1 MNYIS
6 EILAFQG
13 FAQDKSLS
21 SGQIA
26 LWYALMY
33 INNRSQWQE
42 WFTVANKSLESNSGL
57 SRQGIAKARNAL
69 KQLGLIDFKPRGTK
83 ATAYK
88 MITTSES
95 SQDSCQDSCQDGCQ
109 DGCQVGCQV
118 GCQDGSTLNKQN
130 KTKQNKNIIPSV
142 SPLSAAVES
151 YEENIGPVTRMIAED
166 MDYFIRQG
174 MEEQVLIRAIRKSVD
189 ANVRKWSYVKGI
201 LRSLLNQGIKTA
213 KEWEQ
218 NDGGG
223 NPKGN
228 VCRSSGE
235 SGKSD
240 DGALKGIGHEC

>member
-88 MITTSES
+88 IIATSES
-95 SQDSCQDSCQDGCQ
+95 SQDSCQDGCQ
-109 DGCQVGCQV
+109 DGCQDS
-118 GCQDGSTLNKQN
+118 CQDSSTLNKQN
-130 KTKQNKNIIPSV
+130 KTKQNNIIPPV

-174 MEEQVLIRAIRKSVD
+174 MEEQVLTRAIRKAVD

-201 LRSLLNQGIKTA
+201 LRSLLNQGIKTV

-218 NDGGG
+218 NDSGG